1 MPGAI
6 QCRGVAAGRVCRI
19 KNDGYSTARGETKHA
34 KKCCPDLVRARG
46 GVHVKRIAP
55 ALGK

>member
-19 KNDGYSTARGETKHA
+19 KNDGFSTARGETKHV
-34 KKCCPDLVRARG
+34 KKCCPDLLGARG
-46 GVHVKRIAP
+46 GIRVKRIAP